1 MINIM
6 QSKASAG
13 AVNLTSDFDDIAVNG
28 IKNLSATLKA
38 LIFGFQEDKTS
49 KAAILQGL
57 KVAIEDKKISIS
69 SGAAVTATGVYP
81 FFVNRALEK
90 MLTDSEIDAISGGNK
105 YLVLRPKVVV
115 STDNTVKRLM
125 KTPDG
130 TYEEQA
136 VYNAQSLEYDIEI
149 ADSVLNDD
157 LAFGKISKDFVLT
170 KDDGY
175 PVLRLSRTLDK
186 VTDFLD
192 KATESPVGETLVL
205 RDKNGRAQIAAP
217 SSGLDIA
224 NKEYT
229 DSQIS
234 KEKDARESANK
245 DLQSSIAT
253 ETSARNKHLSDKLN
267 PHNVT
272 KAQVGL
278 GKCDNT
284 ADKDKI
290 VLSAT
295 SATKATKDSAEQ
307 QINSTY
313 IKALSAAGRTITYT
327 KGDNKTGTITTQDTT
342 YGVATTS
349 ANGLMSKADKSKLDG
364 IAAGANKYALPAASA
379 SALGGVKTGAN
390 ITNSGGVISVTKAN
404 VTAALGYT
412 PPTKDVATTSALNGP
427 PSNVTKQWSMTG
439 TDGLMSGA
447 DKAFIEALKKSVTIK
462 SIDYLVGEGTSNE
475 KTYYYYIINF
485 GNSTSFRFFG

>member
-57 KVAIEDKKISIS
+57 EVAITDKEISIS

-90 MLTDSEIDAISGGNK
+90 MLTDSEINAISGGNK

-115 STDNTVKRLM
+115 SADNTVKRLM

-130 TYEEQA
+130 MYEEQA

-157 LAFGKISKDFVLT
+157 LAFGKISGNFVLT
-170 KDDGY
+170 KDEGY

-186 VTDFLD
+186 ATDFLD
-192 KATESPVGETLVL
+192 KATESPASETLVL
-205 RDKNGRAQIAAP
+205 RDRNGRAQIAEP
-217 SSGLDIA
+217 KDGLDIA
-224 NKEYT
+224 NKNYT

-234 KEKDARESANK
+234 KEKTDRESK
-245 DLQSSIAT
+245 DKALQSSITAEAT
-253 ETSARNKHLSDKLN
+253 ARNNHLSDKSN

-278 GKCDNT
+278 GNCDNT
-284 ADKDKI
+284 ADKNKN
-290 VLSAT
+290 VL
-295 SATKATKDSAEQ
+295 SATKATKDSAGQ

-342 YGVATTS
+342 YGVATAS

-364 IAAGANKYALPAASA
+364 IAAGANKYVLPAASA

-412 PPTKDVATTSALNGP
+412 PPTKDVAITSALDGP
-427 PSNVTKQWSMTG
+427 PSNVTRRWSMSG
-439 TDGLMSGA
+439 IDGLMSGA
-447 DKAFIEALKKSVTIK
+447 DKAFIEALKKSVTIE
-462 SIDYLVGEGTSNE
+462 SIEYIVGEGTSNE
-475 KTYYYYIINF
+475 ETYYYYIIKF